1 MPQEEMLIAIKEIR
15 KLLHLDS
22 KNKMASRGEILDEE
36 TKKFAE
42 KLGLFE
48 LPRHWGVR
56 TDESIKHEYAFMP
69 IEG

>member
-36 TKKFAE
+36 TKKLMLAVLKNMFL
-42 KLGLFE
+42 KL
-48 LPRHWGVR
+48 
-56 TDESIKHEYAFMP
+56 A
-69 IEG
+69 

>member
-1 MPQEEMLIAIKEIR
+1 MK
-15 KLLHLDS
+15 KTVF
-22 KNKMASRGEILDEE
+22 DEE

-48 LPRHWGVR
+48 RPRHWGVR
-56 TDESIKHEYAFMP
+56 TDESIKHEYTFMP